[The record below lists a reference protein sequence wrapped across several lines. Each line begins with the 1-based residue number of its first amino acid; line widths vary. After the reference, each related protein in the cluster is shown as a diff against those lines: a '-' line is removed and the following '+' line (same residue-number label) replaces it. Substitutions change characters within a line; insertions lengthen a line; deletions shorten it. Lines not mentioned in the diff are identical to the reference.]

1 MNPHFTRLVIRDLI
15 TAFKNADVTVLST
28 CGVHPCDVETLAQ
41 LSVPEMENLIRE
53 VTLEMSIGP
62 FLLQARAELKRC
74 RDRQLLHELAVA
86 GCSTQLF
93 RSVFGLSL
101 RNLTALRQQA
111 GVRSPG
117 RPRKLTESEETELY
131 TYYKQQPCAG
141 RGDHQKVM
149 WCLAAYRDLGLP
161 FISIYHHLKN
171 FGENHG
177 K

>member
-62 FLLQARAELKRC
+62 FLLRAKRC
-74 RDRQLLHELAVA
+74 RNSWVLRELAVA
-86 GCSTQLF
+86 GCSTQLLH
-93 RSVFGLSL
+93 SVFGLS
-101 RNLTALRQQA
+101 RHRLTALRQQA
-111 GVRSPG
+111 GIRTIA
-117 RPRKLTESEETELY
+117 RARKLAKSEETELR
-131 TYYKQQPCAG
+131 TYYHQHPCAA
-141 RGDHQKVM
+141 RSEREKVM

-161 FISIYHHLKN
+161 FMSLYHHLKN